1 MHINKFLQP
10 LIHHGHTCMAHVYM
24 HEYKG
29 IIYQWLIDWLIEYL
43 YFVIAD
49 NYRNSYKNNKN
60 TEVYTSI
67 K

>member
-1 MHINKFLQP
+1 METFSVL
-10 LIHHGHTCMAHVYM
+10 
-24 HEYKG
+24 
-29 IIYQWLIDWLIEYL
+29 LIDWLIEYL

-60 TEVYTSI
+60 TEAYKSI